1 MIRYIALLLIVT
13 SAQVGQASVSDKDFS
28 DLKTEL
34 MSLISRVEALEAE
47 NKALKDFVVSSA
59 STAEQR
65 ATTGKPTDWTESV
78 KITGDFRYRY
88 EDIDAERS
96 DTRERNRVRARL
108 AVTAKPAD
116 DLEVGIGL
124 ASGDEDAVS
133 TNQTLGGGG
142 TTKDINLDLAYFKWQ
157 AKPGFNV
164 IGGKMKN
171 VFFRPAGHGLLW
183 DGDYRPEGLG
193 FTFERGNFFLNT
205 AADFLESDSKNNDR
219 KTAYGFQT
227 GFKGSVAGSQL
238 VAGIGYFDI
247 DTKNREVFIGDSD
260 EFFGNTFSCIDSDT
274 LAGCTYNNSYEELE
288 LFAQLSTTIGETPVA
303 LFADLVQNQDASDL
317 DTAWAAGLKLGNA
330 RAPNTW
336 EFSYTYQNIEAD
348 AVLGLVTDSDFAG
361 GGTDAKGHLFKGAWA
376 INKQWKIGFTFFDNQ
391 RNMDIGVKE
400 DYKRLILDT
409 AYKF

>member
-1 MIRYIALLLIVT
+1 MIRYIAMLLIVT
-13 SAQVGQASVSDKDFS
+13 CAQVGQASVSDKDFS

-34 MSLISRVEALEAE
+34 MSLINRVEALEAE
-47 NKALKDFVVSSA
+47 NEALREYVVSSA
-59 STAEQR
+59 STVEQL
-65 ATTGKPTDWTESV
+65 AATGKPAGWTETV

-108 AVTAKPAD
+108 AVTARPAD

-171 VFFRPAGHGLLW
+171 VFYRPAGHGLLW

-193 FTFERGNFFLNT
+193 ITFERGNYFLKT
-205 AADFLESDSKNNDR
+205 AANFLESDSKNNDP

-227 GFKGSVAGSQL
+227 GFKGSVGGGQL

-260 EFFGNTFSCIDSDT
+260 EFFGNTFSCIDSDALT
-274 LAGCTYNNSYEELE
+274 GCTYNHSYEELE

-303 LFADLVQNQDASDL
+303 LFADLVQNQDAGEL

-336 EFSYTYQNIEAD
+336 EFSYVYQNIEAD

-376 INKQWKIGFTFFDNQ
+376 INKKWKIGFTYFDNQ
-391 RNMDIGVKE
+391 RNMDIGEEE

>member
-1 MIRYIALLLIVT
+1 MIRYIALLLIMT
-13 SAQVGQASVSDKDFS
+13 CAQVAQASVSDKDFS

-34 MSLISRVEALEAE
+34 MSLIHRVEALEAE
-47 NKALKDFVVSSA
+47 NKALKDSFVSST
-59 STAEQR
+59 STVEKL
-65 ATTGKPTDWTESV
+65 ATTLTPAGWTESV

-88 EDIDAERS
+88 ENIDAERS

-108 AVTAKPAD
+108 AVTARPAD
-116 DLEVGIGL
+116 EVEVGIGL
-124 ASGDEDAVS
+124 ASGNEDAVS

-142 TTKDINLDLAYFKWQ
+142 ATKDINLDLAYFKWQ

-171 VFFRPAGHGLLW
+171 VFYRPAGHGLLW

-193 FTFERGNFFLNT
+193 FTFERGNYFLN
-205 AADFLESDSKNNDR
+205 AAANFLESDSKNNDL
-219 KTAYGFQT
+219 TAYGFQT
-227 GFKGSVAGSQL
+227 GFNGSVGNSQL

-247 DTKNREVFIGDSD
+247 DTKDREAFIGDSD
-260 EFFGNTFSCIDSDT
+260 DFFGNSFSCIDSDALT
-274 LAGCTYNNSYEELE
+274 GCKYDNNYEELE

-303 LFADLVQNQDASDL
+303 LFADLVQNQDASDF

-330 RAPNTW
+330 GAPGTW
-336 EFSYTYQNIEAD
+336 EFSYLYQNIEAD

-376 INKQWKIGFTFFDNQ
+376 VNKQWKIGFTFFDNQ
-391 RNMDIGVKE
+391 RNADLGVEE
-400 DYKRLILDT
+400 DYKRLSLDT
-409 AYKF
+409 AFKF